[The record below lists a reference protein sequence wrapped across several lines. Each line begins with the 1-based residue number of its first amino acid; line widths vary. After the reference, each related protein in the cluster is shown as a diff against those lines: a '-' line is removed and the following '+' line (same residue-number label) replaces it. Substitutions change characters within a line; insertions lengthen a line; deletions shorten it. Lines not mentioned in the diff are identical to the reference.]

1 MIFWAS
7 VLGCLGLILAAVIYY
22 LRSPQERLSRKD
34 RKKLMQ
40 AVLDHSVSC
49 IYVKDRDL
57 KYLYVNQHALQVFGF
72 KEEEVIGKTDE
83 ELFPAPYAM
92 LSKVTDLK
100 VLEKGLITKEE
111 LIAELRTG
119 NRDFYTIK
127 TPLSSSNGTIYAL
140 CGIAMDI
147 SKQKNA
153 QRQLNAYLEKLEDVT
168 TELMEARIEGD
179 QVNRSQ
185 NAFLASVSH
194 ELRTPLNGII
204 GNASLFFNTPLDP
217 AQEKYLQR
225 IESSAV
231 LLMGVIE
238 QVLDFSKLAAGK
250 IELEPHKCDLAALAK
265 QCMQVLEVKA
275 EEKKL
280 KLNLEL
286 PDSEI
291 PLILADPIRLKE
303 VLINL
308 LGNALKFTETGSVSL
323 KISILAT
330 VPSKILIRMDIIDT
344 GIGIDPDQITHLFE
358 RFWQGRPARGGTG
371 LGLVI
376 AKELITMMNGE
387 ITVDS
392 TVGEGSNFTIKIP
405 FEIHSETP
413 VIV

>member
-1 MIFWAS
+1 MIFWAG
-7 VLGCLGLILAAVIYY
+7 VLFCLGIILAGVIYFMIG
-22 LRSPQERLSRKD
+22 PQERLSRKD

-40 AVLDHSVSC
+40 AVLDHSISC

-57 KYLYVNQHALQVFGF
+57 KYQFVNKHALHVFGF
-72 KEEEVIGKTDE
+72 KEEEVIGRTDE

-92 LSKVTDLK
+92 ISKVSDLK
-100 VLEKGLITKEE
+100 VLEKGLTTQEE

-127 TPLSSSNGTIYAL
+127 TPLVSSSGTIYAL

-147 SKQKNA
+147 SKQKTA

-168 TELMEARIEGD
+168 TELMEARIMGD

-204 GNASLFFNTPLDP
+204 GNTSLLLNTKLDP
-217 AQEKYLQR
+217 VQEKYLAR

-238 QVLDFSKLAAGK
+238 QVLDFSKIAAGK
-250 IELEPHKCDLAALAK
+250 ITLELQKCDLIALVK
-265 QCMQVLEVKA
+265 ECIQVLEVKA
-275 EEKKL
+275 EQKKL
-280 KLNLEL
+280 KLIIEF
-286 PDSEI
+286 PDQEI
-291 PLILADPIRLKE
+291 PLIMADPIRLKE
-303 VLINL
+303 ILVNL
-308 LGNALKFTETGSVSL
+308 LGNALKFTEKGSVTL
-323 KISILAT
+323 KISILAQ
-330 VPSKILIRMDIIDT
+330 VPSKILVKMDIIDT
-344 GIGIDPDQITHLFE
+344 GIGIDPEQLTHVFE
-358 RFWQGRPARGGTG
+358 KFWQGKPTHTGGTG

-376 AKELITMMNGE
+376 SKELITLMNGE

-392 TVGEGSNFTIKIP
+392 TLGEGTNFTIKIP
-405 FEIHSETP
+405 FETFSEKT
-413 VIV
+413 

>member
-7 VLGCLGLILAAVIYY
+7 ALGCLALILAGVIYY
-22 LRSPQERLSRKD
+22 MGFPQGRLSRKD

-57 KYLYVNQHALQVFGF
+57 KYQFVNKHALHVFGF

-92 LSKVTDLK
+92 LSKVSDLK
-100 VLEKGLITKEE
+100 VLEQGLTTKEE

-127 TPLSSSNGTIYAL
+127 TPLISSSGNIYAL

-147 SKQKNA
+147 SKQKAA
-153 QRQLNAYLEKLEDVT
+153 QRQLNAYLEKLEGVT
-168 TELMEARIEGD
+168 TELMESRIASD
-179 QVNRSQ
+179 QINRSQ

-204 GNASLFFNTPLDP
+204 GNASLFLNTELNPV
-217 AQEKYLQR
+217 QEKYLAR
-225 IESSAV
+225 IESSAI

-238 QVLDFSKLAAGK
+238 QVLDFSKIAAGK
-250 IELEPHKCDLAALAK
+250 IKLEPQKCNLIALAK
-265 QCMQVLEVKA
+265 ECIQVLEVKA
-275 EEKKL
+275 EQKKL
-280 KLNLEL
+280 KLILEV
-286 PDSEI
+286 PDQEI
-291 PLILADPIRLKE
+291 PFIMTDPIRLKE
-303 VLINL
+303 IFINL
-308 LGNALKFTETGSVSL
+308 LGNALKFTEIGSVSL
-323 KISILAT
+323 KISILAA
-330 VPSKILIRMDIIDT
+330 VSSKILIRMDVIDT
-344 GIGIDPDQITHLFE
+344 GIGIDADQIPHLFE
-358 RFWQGRPARGGTG
+358 KFWQGKPTHTGGTG

-392 TVGEGSNFTIKIP
+392 VLGEGTNFTIKIP
-405 FEIHSETP
+405 FETYTET
-413 VIV
+413 I

>member
-7 VLGCLGLILAAVIYY
+7 VIFCLGIILAGVIFFMKG
-22 LRSPQERLSRKD
+22 PQQRLSRND

-57 KYLYVNQHALQVFGF
+57 KYQFVNKYALHVFGF
-72 KEEEVIGKTDE
+72 LEEEVIGKTDE

-92 LSKVTDLK
+92 ISKVSDLK
-100 VLEKGLITKEE
+100 VLEKGLTTKEE

-127 TPLSSSNGTIYAL
+127 TPLISSNGTIYGL

-147 SKQKNA
+147 SKQKSA

-168 TELMEARIEGD
+168 TELMESRIVSD

-204 GNASLFFNTPLDP
+204 GNTSLFLNTEMDP
-217 AQEKYLQR
+217 VQEKYLGR

-238 QVLDFSKLAAGK
+238 QVLDFSKIAAGK
-250 IELEPHKCDLAALAK
+250 IKLELQKCDLIALVK
-265 QCMQVLEVKA
+265 ECIQVLEVKA
-275 EEKKL
+275 EQKKL
-280 KLNLEL
+280 KLILEL
-286 PDSEI
+286 PDQEI
-291 PLILADPIRLKE
+291 PLIMADPIRLKE
-303 VLINL
+303 ILINL
-308 LGNALKFTETGSVSL
+308 LGNALKFTENGSVSL
-323 KISILAT
+323 KIAILAA
-330 VPSKILIRMDIIDT
+330 VSSKILVKMDIIDT
-344 GIGIDPDQITHLFE
+344 GIGIDPEQLTHLFE
-358 RFWQGRPARGGTG
+358 RFWQGKPTHTGGTG

-376 AKELITMMNGE
+376 SKELITLMNGE

-392 TVGEGSNFTIKIP
+392 VIGEGTNFTIKIP
-405 FEIHSETP
+405 FETYTET
-413 VIV
+413 V

>member
-7 VLGCLGLILAAVIYY
+7 VIFCLGIILAGVIYFM
-22 LRSPQERLSRKD
+22 RGPQERLSRND

-40 AVLDHSVSC
+40 AVLDHSISC

-57 KYLYVNQHALQVFGF
+57 KYLFVNKHALHVFGF
-72 KEEEVIGKTDE
+72 AEDEVIGRTDE

-92 LSKVTDLK
+92 ISKVSDLK
-100 VLEKGLITKEE
+100 VLEQGMTTKEE
-111 LIAELRTG
+111 LVAELRTG

-127 TPLSSSNGTIYAL
+127 TPLVSSNGTIYAL

-147 SKQKNA
+147 SKQKTA

-168 TELMEARIEGD
+168 TELMEARIVGD

-204 GNASLFFNTPLDP
+204 GNTSLFSNTNLDP
-217 AQEKYLQR
+217 VQEKYLSR

-238 QVLDFSKLAAGK
+238 QILDFSKIAAGK
-250 IELEPHKCDLAALAK
+250 IQLELQKCDLIALVK
-265 QCMQVLEVKA
+265 ECIQVLEVKA
-275 EEKKL
+275 EQKKL
-280 KLNLEL
+280 ELILEL
-286 PDSEI
+286 PDQEI
-291 PLILADPIRLKE
+291 PLIMADPIRLKE
-303 VLINL
+303 ILINL
-308 LGNALKFTETGSVSL
+308 LGNALKFTEKGSVTL
-323 KISILAT
+323 KISILAA
-330 VPSKILIRMDIIDT
+330 VSSKILIKMDIIDT
-344 GIGIDPDQITHLFE
+344 GIGIDPEQLTHVFE
-358 RFWQGRPARGGTG
+358 KFWQGKPTHTGGTG

-376 AKELITMMNGE
+376 SKELITLMNGE

-392 TVGEGSNFTIKIP
+392 TIGEGTNFTIKIP
-405 FEIHSETP
+405 FETYNETP
-413 VIV
+413 